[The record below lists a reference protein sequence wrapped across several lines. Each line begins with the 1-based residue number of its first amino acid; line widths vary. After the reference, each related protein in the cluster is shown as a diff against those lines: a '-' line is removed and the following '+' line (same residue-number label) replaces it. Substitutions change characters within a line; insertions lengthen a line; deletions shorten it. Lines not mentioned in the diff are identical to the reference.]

1 VLVFCR
7 NLFSAFQQLMKR
19 RRQGL
24 RRSREGL
31 TVSVL
36 ISDGG
41 DRIDPGDEQD
51 REVMTGEFI
60 KLGVSPEQIAIHW
73 KQARR
78 DIEKDLRSPG
88 FE

>member
-1 VLVFCR
+1 
-7 NLFSAFQQLMKR
+7 MKL

-36 ISDGG
+36 VSDGG

-60 KLGVSPEQIAIHW
+60 KFGVSPEQIAIHW

-78 DIEKDLRSPG
+78 DIEKDLRSPA